1 MKILYG
7 SKMLFGAIWDKFA
20 LNMVQISFIR
30 KKARTAPSIGAI
42 WDEFSDHTQHKKST
56 IFNAQLAL
64 FWCK

>member
-42 WDEFSDHTQHKKST
+42 WDELNVIILST
-56 IFNAQLAL
+56 KA
-64 FWCK
+64 